1 MLYPFW
7 PQDKF
12 IDCVCIK
19 EPEGYMENYKR
30 EPILVGN
37 TYKYEITGVA
47 YRIYCKESGDSLF
60 IRDEVWFHKYFR
72 TKESLRDELI
82 DQILGID

>member
-1 MLYPFW
+1 MVYPFY
-7 PQDKF
+7 PQDQF

-30 EPILVGN
+30 EPIKIGK

-47 YRIYCKESGDSLF
+47 YRLYSRETGDALF

-82 DQILGID
+82 DLLLS